1 MFQCQS
7 SGFHLGTR
15 LEGPYVKKGPERHAE
30 LHKTKANSVFYQK
43 GEQIRGKLMEKGP
56 VSDLGSTGKR
66 QSLIVIA

>member
-1 MFQCQS
+1 M
-7 SGFHLGTR
+7 
-15 LEGPYVKKGPERHAE
+15 KKGPERHAE